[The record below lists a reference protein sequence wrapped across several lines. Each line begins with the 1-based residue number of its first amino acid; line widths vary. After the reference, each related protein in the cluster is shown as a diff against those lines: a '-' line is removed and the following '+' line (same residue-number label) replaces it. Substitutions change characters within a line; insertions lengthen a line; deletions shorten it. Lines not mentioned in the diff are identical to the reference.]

1 MTLHHPF
8 LLKTTEQR
16 DRKLVKGALMY
27 YKSRQNREG
36 GWWLGHFCRLCRVE
50 QSMSAVKRWL
60 GIFRRSMQGEES
72 GEGGAGVGNSL
83 QIPQLI
89 MNERPPDG
97 LTILGVRCGK

>member
-8 LLKTTEQR
+8 LLKTTEQT

-50 QSMSAVKRWL
+50 QSMSAVKRWVGNLPLFNARGGKQGGGERVL
-60 GIFRRSMQGEES
+60 GIICRFPS
-72 GEGGAGVGNSL
+72 SL
-83 QIPQLI
+83 
-89 MNERPPDG
+89 
-97 LTILGVRCGK
+97 

>member
-36 GWWLGHFCRLCRVE
+36 GWWLGHFGTLGRVE
-50 QSMSAVKRWL
+50 
-60 GIFRRSMQGEES
+60 
-72 GEGGAGVGNSL
+72 
-83 QIPQLI
+83 
-89 MNERPPDG
+89 
-97 LTILGVRCGK
+97 